1 MGEGRRVSATKRLP
15 ERRDEILR
23 SAMQLFYEKGFRQ
36 ASMSDIA
43 AAVGTTAPALYRHF
57 KDKADILDTA
67 VRGWSERELSEV
79 QAVVDTY
86 RDPEELVPAL
96 VAQLV
101 ALVLEDKAL
110 AGVVE
115 QQRRYASDE
124 VRAAADRADRLV
136 TAEWVHAVR
145 RLRPDLSE
153 PDVRTM
159 VYGAR
164 GVIYSVTHTDSGLDT
179 DQLRDLLN
187 FVTRQALVGVGT

>member
-101 ALVLEDKAL
+101 AIVLEDKAL

-145 RLRPDLSE
+145 RLRSDLSE
-153 PDVRTM
+153 PDVRAM
-159 VYGAR
+159 VFGAR
-164 GVIYSVTHTDSGLDT
+164 GVVYSVTHTDSGLDT
-179 DQLRDLLN
+179 DQLRYLLN

>member
-1 MGEGRRVSATKRLP
+1 M
-15 ERRDEILR
+15 
-23 SAMQLFYEKGFRQ
+23 
-36 ASMSDIA
+36 
-43 AAVGTTAPALYRHF
+43 GTTAPALYRHF

-67 VRGWSERELSEV
+67 GRGWSERELSEV

-115 QQRRYASDE
+115 QQRRYA
-124 VRAAADRADRLV
+124 
-136 TAEWVHAVR
+136 R
-145 RLRPDLSE
+145 RSPSCRRPGR
-153 PDVRTM
+153 PPRHRRV
-159 VYGAR
+159 GAR
-164 GVIYSVTHTDSGLDT
+164 GSSIAPGPLRARCPGDGLRRRGVVYSVTHTDSGLDT